1 MADTFAYD
9 LITFLRVIYQ
19 RRWFIVKGAA
29 ACGVAAMIL
38 SLVLPETW
46 RANARVGVSAP
57 AYKSQLSITD
67 QQGFDVNW
75 YEGILNS
82 DSLYFEIIDTL
93 KWLHNSVHTLLE
105 TDDINRL
112 RENLNEKAATLS
124 NFQLI
129 ENTNLG
135 ILTELLLD
143 ENERDDLLMQKRI
156 SILGHLSDEDI
167 EEIFEEDFETY
178 EDLTVHDLRQNLST
192 HVAVLVDTN
201 LEKIYSKN
209 ISVSAESDT
218 ANNAKILA
226 NIWLQLFEARAEQ
239 AVRSIFNRE
248 VELQKHRAAQSEQ
261 ILASAETALK
271 TFDRSNPLETI
282 RTEIK
287 AKQILLYGG
296 SERKLSS
303 TMTEEE
309 FDVTDETKPYTTQK
323 RTYTEDTSFQQ
334 AANFSGALIPSKNT
348 LETKIAHYKQ
358 QGDKAA
364 EITITQEE
372 LNGINA
378 QIITV
383 KASLNSLY
391 QQLRDKETE
400 RNALLRRV
408 EEAQLQREKM
418 LPLLAEAQLL
428 DSENFDQPYS
438 DASIYK
444 AIKPDKR
451 VFPRRSLMTLLG
463 GFLGLFLFIGL
474 AFFEDI
480 WNEVTREDETAA
492 PEVQATEPSAETES

>member
-9 LITFLRVIYQ
+9 LISFLRVIYQ

-46 RANARVGVSAP
+46 RANARVGVSTP

-82 DSLYFEIIDTL
+82 DSLFFEIIDTYQ
-93 KWLHNSVHTLLE
+93 WLHTSIHQLLD
-105 TDDINRL
+105 TDAIERL
-112 RENLNEKAATLS
+112 KENLNEKAATLS
-124 NFQLI
+124 NYQLI
-129 ENTNLG
+129 ENTNLPL
-135 ILTELLLD
+135 LTGLLLD
-143 ENERDDLLMQKRI
+143 ESERDDLLMQKRI
-156 SILGHLSDEDI
+156 SILGHLSAEDI
-167 EEIFEEDFETY
+167 EEIFTEDIETY
-178 EDLTVHDLRQNLST
+178 EDMTVHDLRQNLST

-209 ISVSAESDT
+209 ISVAAESDT

-248 VELQKHRAAQSEQ
+248 VELQKQRAAHSEQ
-261 ILASAETALK
+261 ILATAETALK
-271 TFDRSNPLETI
+271 NFDRSNPLETL

-287 AKQILLYGG
+287 AKQILLFGG

-309 FDVTDETKPYTTQK
+309 FDVTDETKPYATQK

-334 AANFSGALIPSKNT
+334 SSIFDRALIPQKND
-348 LETKIAHYKQ
+348 LEMKIAQAQ
-358 QGDKAA
+358 QFQKPEVARMQLDLNALN
-364 EITITQEE
+364 TQ
-372 LNGINA
+372 IR
-378 QIITV
+378 TV
-383 KASLNSLY
+383 ENSLKSLY

-428 DSENFDQPYS
+428 DSKNFDQPYS

-463 GFLGLFLFIGL
+463 GFLGLLLFIGL

-480 WNEVTREDETAA
+480 WNEVTREDVTTASET
-492 PEVQATEPSAETES
+492 QASTETES